1 MKTDR
6 RTPVNPHAIKKLSLL
21 LTLSL
26 ISIGSPAYTQSLP
39 PADPA
44 ERHVVYETDG
54 GVIVAVDAQGTW
66 AFDSWAEYVDS
77 EFFDR
82 HEKRCAPVSPTPP
95 DSWAITT
102 DCNSSMTN
110 PAPQYDPSGP
120 LYRIPVVVH
129 VLMHPNGS
137 GAISDALIHSQIDI
151 LNEDFRA
158 ISGTPGMGGADTNL
172 EFYLATTDPSGDPST
187 GITRHTKTQWYND
200 SGNYANAVGWDTNRY
215 LNIYTNT
222 AGGNLGYAYVPSG
235 GGVVGSSYDG
245 IRVLWSAFGRNA
257 PIGPPYDQGRTTTH
271 EVGHYLGL
279 YHTFQG
285 GCASASGCSSN
296 GDLICDT
303 NPESSPNYSSCSRVT
318 CGSQDPVK
326 NYMDY
331 SEDAC
336 MNQFSPDQANRMRC
350 TLESF
355 RYELIDT
362 TGGSAPGQ
370 VSSPAPADGA
380 AGVSAATS
388 LEWSAASGADS
399 YDVFLNTSSNLGG
412 AYVGS
417 TQGTSFE
424 PGSLTA
430 GATYYW
436 RVDAVNSDGVTAGP
450 VWSFSVDDPGGGG
463 SGALFSDGFESGN
476 YSSGGW
482 STANNDARVSGSAAL
497 SGSYGAMLRK
507 TTSIEVGVS
516 TVGATGI
523 HVKYSV
529 RTSGY
534 DNGEAMSVEWF
545 DGSSWNLLEA
555 NSSSSWVNRD
565 HALPAAA
572 ANNPNFRLRIST
584 NANRKQEKG
593 YLDDVEV
600 SSS

>member
-1 MKTDR
+1 MF
-6 RTPVNPHAIKKLSLL
+6 PHANPKLFPLL
-21 LTLSL
+21 GALLFFAFSAP
-26 ISIGSPAYTQSLP
+26 SAVAQSPSPASP
-39 PADPA
+39 VD
-44 ERHVVYETDG
+44 RHVVYETNEG
-54 GVIVAVDAQGTW
+54 IIVAVDVQGTW
-66 AFDSWAEYVDS
+66 AFDSWTEYIDS

-95 DSWAITT
+95 DSWAATT
-102 DCNSSMTN
+102 DCSSSLTN
-110 PAPQYDPSGP
+110 TAPQYEPSGP

-129 VLMHPNGS
+129 VLAHPNGN
-137 GAISDALIHSQIDI
+137 GNVSDALIYSQIDI
-151 LNEDFRA
+151 LNEDFSA
-158 ISGTPGMGGADTNL
+158 ISGTPGMGGSDVNI
-172 EFYLATTDPSGDPST
+172 EFFLATTDPSGSPTT

-200 SGNYANAVGWDTNRY
+200 SGNYANSVGWDTNRY

-222 AGGNLGYAYVPSG
+222 AGGNLGYAYVPSS

-245 IRVLWSAFGRNA
+245 VRILWSAFGRNA
-257 PIGPPYDQGRTTTH
+257 PIGPPYDQGRTATH

-279 YHTFQG
+279 YHTFQS

-318 CGSQDPVK
+318 CGSPDPVK

-331 SEDAC
+331 SEDTC

-370 VSSPAPADGA
+370 VSNPSPGDGA
-380 AGVSAATS
+380 TGIAASTS
-388 LEWSAASGADS
+388 LGWGAASGAIT
-399 YDVFLNTSSNLGG
+399 YDVYLNTSSNLSGS
-412 AYVGS
+412 YIGS
-417 TQGTSFE
+417 TSGTSFD

-430 GATYYW
+430 GASYFW
-436 RVDAVNSDGVTAGP
+436 RVDAVNSDGTTAGL
-450 VWSFSVDDPGGGG
+450 VWGFSVEDSGGGGGG

-482 STANNDARVSGSAAL
+482 SVTNNDARISGSAAL

-507 TTSIEVGVS
+507 STSIEVGVS

-523 HVKYSV
+523 HVKYSLSTV
-529 RTSGY
+529 GY
-534 DNGEAMSVEWF
+534 ESGEAVSVEWF

-565 HALPAAA
+565 YALPASA
-572 ANNPNFRLRIST
+572 ANNPNFRLRVST

-593 YLDDVEV
+593 YLDEVEV